1 MPGTLHFQKVKKIVF
16 QVDSNSLRMPV
27 ENSMINIKTI
37 KNSNRRRKW
46 NKGEKNNLIK
56 PREGKKEKEMEQNR

>member
-46 NKGEKNNLIK
+46 NKGEKK
-56 PREGKKEKEMEQNR
+56 T